1 MHLNAKK
8 TKEMILKFSKRVR
21 SDLCDSLVYDN
32 ALIDRV
38 DEFKILG
45 VIMSS
50 DLTWSRHI
58 EYILARANK
67 RIFAICQ
74 LVRCGFGHNDIVTV
88 YCSLI
93 RPVLEYASQ
102 MWHSGLTKTQ
112 SDEIERVQRRCLHI
126 IYPQLSYSDARAV
139 SGLQLLSVR
148 RENAVIKL
156 FNEIKNPS
164 HVLHY
169 LLPMKPSRN
178 GSVTRDKYPFELK
191 CGKTSRRTHSMIYYC
206 IGKRV

>member
-1 MHLNAKK
+1 
-8 TKEMILKFSKRVR
+8 MILKFSKRVR
-21 SDLCDSLVYDN
+21 TDLCTPLVYDC
-32 ALIDRV
+32 AVIDRV
-38 DEFKILG
+38 EEFKILG
-45 VIMSS
+45 IMVSS
-50 DLTWSRHI
+50 DLTWSRHVD
-58 EYILARANK
+58 YIVARANK

-74 LVRCGFGHNDIVTV
+74 LVRCGFDHKDIVTV

-102 MWHSGLTKTQ
+102 VWHCGLTRTL

-126 IYPQLSYSDARAV
+126 IYPQLSYSDALVV

-156 FNEIKNPS
+156 FNEIKNPA

-169 LLPMKPSRN
+169 LLPIKPRRS

-191 CGKTSRRTHSMIYYC
+191 FGKTSRRAHSLIYYC